1 MKLLKVHESKWVFSN
16 FLHQRRGKQGHGDI
30 DEGQYGELILSELS
44 FVGFVL
50 TTVETHIQQ
59 VQEDL
64 EMRSYLS

>member
-50 TTVETHIQQ
+50 TTVETH
-59 VQEDL
+59 V
-64 EMRSYLS
+64 

>member
-30 DEGQYGELILSELS
+30 DEGQYGELILSESS

-50 TTVETHIQQ
+50 TTVATH
-59 VQEDL
+59 V
-64 EMRSYLS
+64 